1 MRTLKIDGI
10 HIDIH
15 DTLSQNYSN
24 QVLENMNLIRMFRYT
39 KPLDN
44 PQPWWKQILATVVLI
59 PQSHTFI
66 VIEADNNIFLS
77 ADYYDNAF
85 GSVTVRIR

>member
-39 KPLDN
+39 KPLDK
-44 PQPWWKQILATVVLI
+44 PLSWWKKIIATVAFI
-59 PQSHTFI
+59 P
-66 VIEADNNIFLS
+66 
-77 ADYYDNAF
+77 
-85 GSVTVRIR
+85 